1 MTRFIGCWNKDRVV
15 SAVKVL
21 KDMAKDIL
29 NIVVN
34 HINYFRRTFVT
45 TPEALDYPAG
55 RSEFLLVGANLQV
68 CEGGDKMTGVFR

>member
-15 SAVKVL
+15 PTVKVL

-34 HINYFRRTFVT
+34 HINYFGRTFVT

-55 RSEFLLVGANLQV
+55 RSEFLPVGANLQV
-68 CEGGDKMTGVFR
+68 CEGGDKVTGCF